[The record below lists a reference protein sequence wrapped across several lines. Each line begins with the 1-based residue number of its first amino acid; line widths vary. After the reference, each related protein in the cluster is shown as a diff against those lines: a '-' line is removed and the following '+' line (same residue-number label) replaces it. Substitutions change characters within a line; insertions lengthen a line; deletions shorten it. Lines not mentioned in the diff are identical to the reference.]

1 LGSSIASEEW
11 TKLEEVCIY
20 TSGCFSD
27 TESRYPSS
35 HKEILAVKN
44 GIKKFRL
51 FLKPVH
57 FIVRTDLKHMKGMLS
72 NQSLLEQGNNRVLRW
87 SLWLDGFDFE
97 IHYKPGKDN
106 CIADLLTREAK
117 EKIKQLNGFILLEHK
132 GCSSTR
138 IQMDPSVCNNCKYC
152 YCFECLVVV

>member
-1 LGSSIASEEW
+1 MALQLILETDASNDTW
-11 TKLEEVCIY
+11 AAVLMQKNGPKLEDVCIY
-20 TSGCFSD
+20 TFGCFSD

-57 FIVRTDLKHMKGMLS
+57 FIVRTDLKHRKGMLF
-72 NQSLLEQGNNRVLRW
+72 NQCLLEQGNTRTLRW

-106 CIADLLTREAK
+106 CIADLLMREAA
-117 EKIKQLNGFILLEHK
+117 LP
-132 GCSSTR
+132 R
-138 IQMDPSVCNNCKYC
+138 D
-152 YCFECLVVV
+152 